1 MSTRDSV
8 SAPSLMVFDTNLC
21 IARRY
26 PGRTEDRRGGYV
38 VRALKKK
45 KEKITTTFGRP
56 LHLQASLS
64 DPCAARLLP
73 SMRLA
78 GSVPETAQLSGAS
91 NDLHEVL
98 APRNVRAA
106 GLYVSSMT
114 ACSI

>member
-45 KEKITTTFGRP
+45 KEKNYHNFRETPALTGVPFGSLRCQTIALHGTRRQCTRNCPTFRSK
-56 LHLQASLS
+56 Q
-64 DPCAARLLP
+64 
-73 SMRLA
+73 
-78 GSVPETAQLSGAS
+78 
-91 NDLHEVL
+91 
-98 APRNVRAA
+98 
-106 GLYVSSMT
+106 
-114 ACSI
+114 

>member
-56 LHLQASLS
+56 LLTGVPFPAL
-64 DPCAARLLP
+64 PLLP

>member
-56 LHLQASLS
+56 LLTGVPFPAL
-64 DPCAARLLP
+64 PLLP

-78 GSVPETAQLSGAS
+78 GSIPKLPNFPEQAMICTRCWLQGTCVQP
-91 NDLHEVL
+91 D
-98 APRNVRAA
+98 
-106 GLYVSSMT
+106 SM
-114 ACSI
+114 